1 MITYNYDSLKDRYAL
16 DIETDNFEYFK
27 IIETI
32 VKAFMKDN
40 KDEYEVKS
48 DWVPYSVN
56 DETENNHIYANW
68 EPAEN
73 STPTKLWKCT
83 HCKGVTEVA
92 HSCHS
97 NYYSYCPVCG
107 ADMNTHIATVGDE
120 VINPKNGEK
129 FIVHRIYTNNNIFYY
144 DGFNTDDFY
153 IQENTK
159 NWKPTG
165 NHYDEIE
172 SLINKI
178 GRQ

>member
-1 MITYNYDSLKDRYAL
+1 MNLKDIK
-16 DIETDNFEYFK
+16 IER
-27 IIETI
+27 
-32 VKAFMKDN
+32 KDN
-40 KDEYEVKS
+40 ILSKALKS
-48 DWVPYSVN
+48 NEKKIDYN
-56 DETENNHIYANW
+56 
-68 EPAEN
+68 
-73 STPTKLWKCT
+73 K
-83 HCKGVTEVA
+83 
-92 HSCHS
+92 
-97 NYYSYCPVCG
+97 CPVCG